1 MCCRAVLGTVLA
13 VSIGVFGPDVAYA
26 QASGVLAASG
36 MPVSNGAPI
45 AVPAGAKPAPTDGL
59 SDAEKSMIERGHYL
73 ATAAD
78 CAACH
83 TAAAGR
89 PFAGGYP
96 IASPLGTI
104 YSSNITPSTS
114 GGIGD
119 YTEQDFVR
127 AVREGIRRDG
137 SHLYPAMPYTSY
149 AGLSDAD
156 MTALYAYFRHGVAAD
171 NHAPPKTSLPFPFS
185 LRVSMAVWNAVFLHD
200 QRFTPVAAH
209 TAEVNRGAYLVQNLA
224 HCAECHTPRNALMG
238 LDTAHD
244 LSGGA
249 VGSWYAPNITND
261 PINGIGRW
269 TDAQLLSYLKTGR
282 AAGVAQAAGPM
293 AEAVT
298 NSLQYLSDSDLQSIV
313 AYLRTTSDGSAHSKP
328 SVDDTTGTSAT
339 AAATGAAATAGR
351 AGFGS
356 AHSAEAETRG
366 ILADSTNGAQLY
378 SGNCA
383 ACHRAD
389 GSGSPDGDYPALF
402 GNTATGAS
410 NANNLISTILFGVDR
425 TVNGKHV
432 LMPAFGPHGY
442 VNALSDQEVADL
454 SNYVLTRYGNAKV
467 KVTAEDVAVV
477 AQGGPVPLIA
487 TLGHY
492 AVPLT
497 IVVALIVL
505 LVVALVVRRLGRRRR
520 ALR

>member
-1 MCCRAVLGTVLA
+1 MHGEGVAPGRDGRMRWRNVLA
-13 VSIGVFGPDVAYA
+13 LVFAASFGVMGLDAAHA
-26 QASGVLAASG
+26 QVTGTTAASG
-36 MPVSNGAPI
+36 ATGSTTVSAANPS
-45 AVPAGAKPAPTDGL
+45 AGTSASTDGL
-59 SDAEKSMIERGHYL
+59 SDAEKAMVERGHYL

-83 TAAAGR
+83 TAGGGS

-114 GGIGD
+114 AGIGD
-119 YTEQDFVR
+119 YSEQDFVR

-156 MTALYAYFRHGVAAD
+156 MTALYAYFMHGVAAVD
-171 NHAPPKTSLPFPFS
+171 QAPPKTALPFPFS
-185 LRVSMAVWNAVFLHD
+185 LRASMAVWNAVFLHD
-200 QRFTPVAAH
+200 QRFSPDAAH

-249 VGSWYAPNITND
+249 VGSWYAPNITDD
-261 PINGIGRW
+261 PVKGIGHW

-282 AAGVAQAAGPM
+282 AAGIAQAAGPM

-313 AYLRTTSDGSAHSKP
+313 AYLRTTGSGGGSAGS
-328 SVDDTTGTSAT
+328 TTTAT
-339 AAATGAAATAGR
+339 PGR

-356 AHSAEAETRG
+356 AQSAEAETRG
-366 ILADSTNGAQLY
+366 ILADSSNGAQLY

-389 GSGSPDGDYPALF
+389 GSGSPDGAYPALF

-425 TVNGKHV
+425 TVAGKQV

-442 VNALSDQEVADL
+442 VNKLSYQEVADL
-454 SNYVLTRYGNAKV
+454 SNYVLTQYGNPKV
-467 KVTAEDVAVV
+467 RVTAQDVAVV

-487 TLGHY
+487 KVGHY
-492 AVPLT
+492 AVQLV
-497 IVVALIVL
+497 VVALLIVL
-505 LVVALVVRRLGRRRR
+505 LIVLLITRRLRRTRR
-520 ALR
+520 TAR